1 MSESE
6 RELAKALLALCKE
19 LLPQTK
25 ERDNPKVKE
34 VLKLA
39 EKHYLHGKLD

>member
-25 ERDNPKVKE
+25 ERDNPKIKE

-39 EKHYLHGKLD
+39 ENHYLQKKSD